1 MDLQAICLSFLMC
14 NFFAIVGSLND
25 EGSALLSF
33 KQSLENNSNSH
44 LYNWNSY
51 DESPCSWNGVTC
63 REEKV
68 ISLAIPNR
76 KLVGF
81 IPASLGKLTSL
92 RRVNLRNNKIYGS
105 LPAELF
111 DAAELKS
118 LVLSGNSL
126 SGPIPREIGK
136 LRNLKT
142 LDLSQNSFNGSIP
155 SSLVQCGRLKK
166 LVLGQNSLTG
176 SVPDEFGNSLI
187 TLQRVDL
194 SFNKLSGPI
203 PSTMGN
209 LSSLE
214 GTLDLSHNFLNG
226 PIPASLG
233 SLPPRVYIDLSYNNL
248 SGPIPQIG
256 ALSNVGPTAFIGNSL
271 LCGTPLKIPCS
282 SRIPDFRSILPYPS
296 QNPGGRS
303 GKNDEGKDKYSNRAI
318 LISIIASVA
327 GICLVWLLVSYRC
340 RRTSAGQGGVRVGG
354 CSFEKAL
361 MVRKEFFCFAKQ
373 DPETLSENIEQ
384 YKFVHLEQQPSF
396 NLDQLLKASAFLL
409 GRSGTG
415 IVYKVVLENGLAL
428 AVRRLGEDGG
438 SQRFREFQSEVEA
451 IGKVRHPNIVALR
464 AYCWSVDEKLLIYDY
479 IPNGDLATVIHG
491 KAGIVPFKPLSWPF
505 RLRIMKGIARGL
517 AYLHEFS
524 PKRYVHGNLR
534 PSNIL
539 LGQMM
544 EPHISDFGLR
554 LLTNIDGE
562 SQTYELE
569 QMSNGTGTPQSSS
582 PYEFLPT
589 SPTVTARS
597 SYQAPEASRL
607 TKPSQKWDI
616 YSYGVILLEMISGK
630 FPMMKIGCLDMDL
643 VQWIQLSIEDRK
655 PLSHVLDPFMGHDL
669 DNEEEIVAI
678 VKIALACVQKS
689 PEKRPSMRY
698 VCDNLERLASSTLLR
713 DNTG

>member
-14 NFFAIVGSLND
+14 NLFAIVGSLND

-33 KQSLENNSNSH
+33 KQSLENSSNSH
-44 LYNWNSY
+44 LYNWNPY
-51 DESPCSWNGVTC
+51 DESPCSWNGVEC

-68 ISLAIPNR
+68 VSLTIPNR

-92 RRVNLRNNKIYGS
+92 RHVNLRKNKIYGS

-111 DAAELKS
+111 DAAGLKS

-126 SGPIPREIGK
+126 SGPIPKEIGK
-136 LRNLKT
+136 LRHLKT
-142 LDLSQNSFNGSIP
+142 LDLSHNYFNGSIP
-155 SSLVQCGRLKK
+155 SSLVQCRRLKM

-176 SVPDEFGNSLI
+176 SIPDEFGNSLI
-187 TLQRVDL
+187 TLQIVNL

-203 PSTMGN
+203 PSDMGN
-209 LSSLE
+209 FSSLE

-226 PIPASLG
+226 SIPASLG
-233 SLPPRVYIDLSYNNL
+233 SLHPTVYIDLSYNNL
-248 SGPIPQIG
+248 SGPIPQFG
-256 ALSNVGPTAFIGNSL
+256 TLSNVGPTAFTGNSM
-271 LCGTPLKIPCS
+271 LCGTPLKIPCP
-282 SRIPDFRSILPYPS
+282 SRIPDFQSILPYPS
-296 QNPGGRS
+296 QNPDGRS
-303 GKNDEGKDKYSNRAI
+303 GKNDEGKGKYSTRAI

-327 GICLVWLLVSYRC
+327 GICLVWLVVSYRC

-415 IVYKVVLENGLAL
+415 IVYKVVLESGLAL

-569 QMSNGTGTPQSSS
+569 QMSNGTPQSSS
-582 PYEFLPT
+582 PYEFLPP

-630 FPMMKIGCLDMDL
+630 FPVMKIGCLEMNL

-669 DNEEEIVAI
+669 DNEEEMVAI
-678 VKIALACVQKS
+678 IKIALACVQRS

-698 VCDNLERLASSTLLR
+698 VCDNLERLASSTLSR